1 MTRTTP
7 QMPGQTGPAQEF
19 VVCAT
24 PHIPI
29 PQARNYVAGRE
40 YAINRSNPK
49 WESFKPVWREIN
61 KSMKVLRKGK
71 AAPDVLIF
79 LGDGLPVKTL
89 THKLPEGLDGL
100 DWDVCTGDALLN
112 RISATED
119 GLLTTPDSIVYKA
132 LIIEDEIWISPQS
145 ASKIEALKSRGVKVL
160 RDGYS
165 IERPLQI
172 TSGAECVVHT
182 HRIIDGR
189 DVFFIANISGQTVT
203 IEYNFEGGDRPR
215 HLKLRPGE
223 SRFIRKQLD

>member
-1 MTRTTP
+1 
-7 QMPGQTGPAQEF
+7 
-19 VVCAT
+19 
-24 PHIPI
+24 
-29 PQARNYVAGRE
+29 
-40 YAINRSNPK
+40 
-49 WESFKPVWREIN
+49 
-61 KSMKVLRKGK
+61 MKVLRKGK

-89 THKLPEGLDGL
+89 THRLPEGLDGL

-172 TSGAECVVHT
+172 TSGAEYVVHT

-203 IEYNFEGGDRPR
+203 IEYNFEGSDRHR